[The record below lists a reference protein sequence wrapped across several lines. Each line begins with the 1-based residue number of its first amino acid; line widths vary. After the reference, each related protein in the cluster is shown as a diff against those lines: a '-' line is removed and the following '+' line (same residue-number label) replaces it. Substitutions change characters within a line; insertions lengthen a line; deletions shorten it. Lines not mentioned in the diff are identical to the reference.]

1 MQRRPL
7 ALVLDVLLMLLGALL
22 GIATNYATSVEG
34 EVPLPL
40 RVLRA
45 WSIPLVGLALLALAC
60 GQVWLRWL
68 ERRPLP
74 APPSWTAGQP
84 PYPGLEAFGEADAA
98 VFFGR
103 ERETA
108 ELVARLHPPVP
119 ARARRFVTVVGPSG
133 SGKSSLVRAG
143 LLPALTARRSR
154 WHAGPVFTPGSD
166 PVGALR
172 QAVAEAGRARPLVLV
187 VDQLEEL
194 LTLSG
199 PGERTA
205 FAAEVRELL
214 RREPKVWLV
223 GTLRSDFLT
232 GLLEADLAELAHE
245 PVLIGPLGRDALHE
259 VVARPAAAAGAS
271 FEPGLVSRI
280 VDDCGGGDALP
291 LLAYALQELY
301 ARAGGAGSTLTHA
314 HYREAG
320 GVAGALVGQADR
332 IHAAL
337 LGPGPREGADPV
349 VEMLLRLVTVERDEP
364 TRRRVP
370 RDELGPAEREMAD
383 AFVAGRLL
391 TSDAGSLG
399 VAHEALLRQW
409 RPLRLAVA
417 DRLDQLRRR
426 AELERWAQE
435 WEFAGRAGAYLLTGE
450 RLQAARAWQAGAG
463 APLSGLAAEFVGASA
478 RCDGDARART
488 ADAVA
493 ARVLENVE
501 REPETA
507 IGIAHA
513 AVTEYA
519 PTPAAVQA
527 LRSAV
532 DASRLRAVHQD
543 FDRPVTG
550 AAWSPD
556 GSRLA
561 ACSGDGRIR
570 VWSGAGLES
579 GAGAASET
587 GPGAGSGPASEPEAG
602 ADGGSGSAAAP
613 VEIPVPGDWPRAVAW
628 SPDGTRL
635 ACVTRD
641 ARLTLWSTTT
651 WRPLNTVSQPD
662 MRGGG
667 GGTGLSVVAFSPDGR
682 LLVTGGAGPLRLWHT
697 DTLTLAGT
705 LVGHARM
712 LWNAVWSPDGT
723 LLAASGKDRRVRI
736 WRVADG
742 RVVRVLRHQDT
753 VAALAWSP
761 DGTRLASGS
770 TDRTAVLWD
779 PYTGENLRTLRSMD
793 GINCLAWSPDGRRLA
808 AGDQDRGA
816 RIWDLDAPDPQDAAA
831 VWLAGHTD
839 TLYAV
844 AWSPDGA
851 RLATASRD
859 RTVAVW
865 DAGAPRAVLRGH
877 TDSVWQTDWSPDGTR
892 LASAAQ
898 DGTVRLW
905 DPADGAPAGIL
916 RTGEC
921 GDLAWSPDGTRIAVG
936 RRDGSAAVYGTDGTE
951 HTALHGHREELSAV
965 CWSPDGA
972 RIATASR
979 DGSVRVW
986 DAAGGRPPRVLSGH
1000 ADWVTGAHWS
1010 PDGAW
1015 LATCGTD
1022 RTVIVWDAESGRS
1035 VATLRGHTDHV
1046 WKVAWSP
1053 DGTRLATGSRDRT
1066 LRVWEFPGAAGA
1078 DPGAVA
1084 AAPAAGPVVL
1094 SGHDERVQD
1103 LAWSPDGARLA
1114 SVSRDR
1120 TVRLWDPAGG
1130 TAVSV
1135 LGVHADWANG
1145 LCWSPDGT
1153 RIATASRDRTVR
1165 LWTPAGADAGPL
1177 LRLAAA
1183 RILHPPTREER
1194 RAYQLPPRP

>member
-40 RVLRA
+40 RVLRQ
-45 WSIPLVGLALLALAC
+45 WSIPLVGLTLLALAV
-60 GQVWLRWL
+60 GQLWLRWL

-74 APPSWTAGQP
+74 APPTWTAGQP
-84 PYPGLEAFGEADAA
+84 PYPGLEAFGEQDAA

-119 ARARRFVTVVGPSG
+119 AQARRFVTVVGPSG

-154 WHAGPVFTPGSD
+154 WNAGGAFTPGTD

-172 QAVAEAGRARPLVLV
+172 QAFAEAGHARPLALV

-199 PGERTA
+199 PRERTA
-205 FAAEVRELL
+205 FAEEVRELL
-214 RREPKVWLV
+214 RREPKVWLI

-232 GLLEADLAELAHE
+232 GFLEADLAALARE
-245 PVLIGPLGRDALHE
+245 PVVIGPLGRDALHE
-259 VVARPAAAAGAS
+259 VVARPAAAAGVG

-291 LLAYALQELY
+291 LLAYTLQELY
-301 ARAGGAGSTLTHA
+301 GRAGGAGSTITHA
-314 HYREAG
+314 HYGEVG

-337 LGPGPREGADPV
+337 LGPGPRTDADPV
-349 VEMLLRLVTVERDEP
+349 VAMLLRMVTVERDEP
-364 TRRRVP
+364 TRRRVA
-370 RDELGPAEREMAD
+370 REELGPAEREMAD

-391 TSDAGSLG
+391 TSDAGMLD

-435 WEFAGRAGAYLLTGE
+435 WEFAGRAEAYLLTGE
-450 RLQAARAWQAGAG
+450 RLQAALAWPAAAGPA
-463 APLSGLAAEFVGASA
+463 LSALAAEFARASA
-478 RCDGDARART
+478 RSDGDARART

-532 DASRLRAVHQD
+532 DASRLRAVHHD
-543 FDRPVTG
+543 FDRPVTD

-570 VWSGAGLES
+570 VWSQAGLQ
-579 GAGAASET
+579 ARPVPDAA
-587 GPGAGSGPASEPEAG
+587 PGPAPAP
-602 ADGGSGSAAAP
+602 GSGSAAGP
-613 VEIPVPGDWPRAVAW
+613 VEIRVPGDWPRAVAW
-628 SPDGTRL
+628 SPDGSRL

-641 ARLTLWSTTT
+641 AHLTLWSTTT

-667 GGTGLSVVAFSPDGR
+667 GGAGLAVVAFSPDGR

-697 DTLTLAGT
+697 DSLTLAGT

-770 TDRTAVLWD
+770 SDRTAVLWD

-793 GINCLAWSPDGRRLA
+793 GINCLAWSPDGTRLA

-816 RIWDLDAPDPQDAAA
+816 RIWDLDAPDPEDAAA

-844 AWSPDGA
+844 AWSPDGT

-877 TDSVWQTDWSPDGTR
+877 TESVWQTAWSPDGTR
-892 LASAAQ
+892 LASASQ

-905 DPADGAPAGIL
+905 DPADGTPAGVL
-916 RTGEC
+916 PTGQC

-936 RRDGSAAVYGTDGTE
+936 RRDGTAAVFGPDGTE
-951 HTALHGHREELSAV
+951 HAAFHGHGEELSAV
-965 CWSPDGA
+965 CWSPDGT
-972 RIATASR
+972 RIATTSR
-979 DGSVRVW
+979 DSTVRIW
-986 DAAGGRPPRVLSGH
+986 DAAEARAPRVLSGH
-1000 ADWVTGAHWS
+1000 ADWVTGAAWS
-1010 PDGAW
+1010 PGGAW

-1022 RTVIVWDAESGRS
+1022 RTVIVWDTETGRA

-1066 LRVWEFPGAAGA
+1066 LRVWEFPGTSGTPGT
-1078 DPGAVA
+1078 PGAADAVDAVDA
-1084 AAPAAGPVVL
+1084 AVVL
-1094 SGHDERVQD
+1094 SGHDERIQD
-1103 LAWSPDGARLA
+1103 LAWSPDGTRLA

-1120 TVRLWDPAGG
+1120 TVRLWDPVHG

-1135 LGVHADWANG
+1135 LGVHADWVNG

-1165 LWTPAGADAGPL
+1165 LWTPAGADAEPL

-1183 RILHPPTREER
+1183 RILHPPTPEER
-1194 RAYQLPPRP
+1194 RAYQLPAPS